1 MKKSK
6 LAIFTGSDLRNFGGA
21 EKDAILMANM
31 LCNDFDITLFTP
43 TDKSNLRVNK
53 EYVENLIDKKN

>member
-1 MKKSK
+1 MRKAK

-43 TDKSNLRVNK
+43 IDKSNLRVN
-53 EYVENLIDKKN
+53 